1 MKDALKIITILKKAG
16 FEAYLV
22 GGVVR
27 DYFLKM
33 PFNDIDIT
41 TSAKPWEVEKLFH
54 KTKPTG
60 LKFGTVTVFMASKE
74 YEVTTFRED
83 FDYLDSRHPNR
94 IVFTDKADVDVKRRD
109 FTINGLLLDSDLN
122 LLDFVGGK
130 KDLDYKIIKAIGDPN
145 IRFKEDALRILRAFY
160 FVSKLGFEIEEE
172 TLNSIKENRFSIY
185 EIAFE
190 RVLNEITKLLNEKH
204 QIKALKYI
212 LDCQVDEVLPGLSDG
227 IKYLVKND
235 LALKTDRF
243 FCLAF
248 TLNGSVPNYWRFSNK
263 YLNYYQKV
271 VELANLTTK
280 ISSFELYNYGINISS
295 MANHINLLLNR
306 TTQTQDEVN
315 ELYKK
320 MPIKS
325 VLDLAITAEEII
337 KIKNKKAGAWLKKV
351 QDKLIAEIISGQLEN
366 KYESII
372 VYLNNMEV

>member
-1 MKDALKIITILKKAG
+1 MKDALKIIAILKKAG

-109 FTINGLLLDSDLN
+109 FTINGLLMDSDLN

-280 ISSFELYNYGINISS
+280 IGSFELYNYGINISS

>member
-109 FTINGLLLDSDLN
+109 FTINGLLMDSDLN

>member
-1 MKDALKIITILKKAG
+1 MKDALKIIAILKKAG

-109 FTINGLLLDSDLN
+109 FTINGLLMDSEFN

-212 LDCQVDEVLPGLSDG
+212 LNCQVDEVLPGLSDG

>member
-109 FTINGLLLDSDLN
+109 FTINGLLMDSEFN

-212 LDCQVDEVLPGLSDG
+212 LNCQVDEVLPGLSDG

>member
-1 MKDALKIITILKKAG
+1 M
-16 FEAYLV
+16 
-22 GGVVR
+22 
-27 DYFLKM
+27 
-33 PFNDIDIT
+33 
-41 TSAKPWEVEKLFH
+41 
-54 KTKPTG
+54 
-60 LKFGTVTVFMASKE
+60 
-74 YEVTTFRED
+74 
-83 FDYLDSRHPNR
+83 
-94 IVFTDKADVDVKRRD
+94 
-109 FTINGLLLDSDLN
+109 
-122 LLDFVGGK
+122 
-130 KDLDYKIIKAIGDPN
+130 
-145 IRFKEDALRILRAFY
+145 
-160 FVSKLGFEIEEE
+160 
-172 TLNSIKENRFSIY
+172 NSIKENRFSIY